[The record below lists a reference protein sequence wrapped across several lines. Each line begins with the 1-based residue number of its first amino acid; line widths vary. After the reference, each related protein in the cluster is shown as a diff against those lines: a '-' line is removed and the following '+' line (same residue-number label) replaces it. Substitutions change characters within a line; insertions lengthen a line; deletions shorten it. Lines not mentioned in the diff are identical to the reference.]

1 VNQKVKMGNAN
12 NDEFS
17 PEAFSGEM
25 VYPLF
30 DKLVMEWEIF

>member
-17 PEAFSGEM
+17 PGAFSGEK
-25 VYPLF
+25 YPLF